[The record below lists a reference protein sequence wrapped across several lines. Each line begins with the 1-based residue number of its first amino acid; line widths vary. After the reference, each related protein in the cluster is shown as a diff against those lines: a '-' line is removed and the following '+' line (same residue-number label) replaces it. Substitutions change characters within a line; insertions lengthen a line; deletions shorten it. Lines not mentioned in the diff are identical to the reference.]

1 MSGYDFRD
9 ACEAG
14 DLDKVKGDSEKELA
28 MNLRKDFTITEKAP
42 TRTFYWFEASTCAFT
57 LKALC

>member
-14 DLDKVKGDSEKELA
+14 DLDKVKGDSEKKLA
-28 MNLRKDFTITEKAP
+28 MNLRKDFTLSEKAP
-42 TRTFYWFEASTCAFT
+42 TRTFYWFEASTVRSH
-57 LKALC
+57 

>member
-28 MNLRKDFTITEKAP
+28 MNLRTDFTITEKALP
-42 TRTFYWFEASTCAFT
+42 Y
-57 LKALC
+57 

>member
-14 DLDKVKGDSEKELA
+14 DLDKVKGGYDSEKQHA
-28 MNLRKDFTITEKAP
+28 MNLRRDFTITEKAP
-42 TRTFYWFEASTCAFT
+42 TRSFSWFLLVSH
-57 LKALC
+57 